1 MHLLTMP
8 LLGALVLLLSAC
20 QSPNPYV
27 ASSVPLPPAPAQAA
41 GHIDLS
47 AYPAPA
53 RDFAQYRNWRW
64 QHLPSATAWA
74 SSAEI
79 QLALSNALDQRGL
92 RPQQSDAASDLQ
104 VSVAL
109 SQEQRLRQVYDD
121 YSGYGYHRPY
131 GWGHGYY
138 GSNYY
143 GSGYSGWGGPRLVGV
158 RNYAEQVLVVQL
170 DFYDGRDG
178 QLLWSSRSEVAA
190 SQQQRSQAL
199 HRALQQAL
207 ADFPP
212 DD

>member
-1 MHLLTMP
+1 MHLLNVP
-8 LLGALVLLLSAC
+8 LLGALALLLSAC

-27 ASSVPLPPAPAQAA
+27 ASGAPIPPTPAHVAE
-41 GHIDLS
+41 HIDRS

-64 QHLPSATAWA
+64 QRLPSATTWA

-104 VSVAL
+104 ISVVL
-109 SQEQRLRQVYDD
+109 SQEQRLRQVYED
-121 YSGYGYHRPY
+121 YSGYGYSRPY
-131 GWGHGYY
+131 AWGHGYY
-138 GSNYY
+138 GN
-143 GSGYSGWGGPRLVGV
+143 GYSGWGGPRWGGV
-158 RNYAEQVLVVQL
+158 RSYAEQVLVVQL
-170 DFYDGRDG
+170 DFYDGHDG

-190 SQQQRSQAL
+190 TKQQRSQAL
-199 HRALQQAL
+199 QSALQQAL
-207 ADFPP
+207 ADYPP